1 LMDFDDSSSDFFF
14 APSWSENCF
23 FLSQGPL
30 YCSQV
35 VNFSRSLKKCWCHF
49 CQGFCK
55 FNRCFCLIIF
65 LVLES
70 NLIFQKSCLI
80 KSNCWNEIRE
90 MSILKS
96 IFGNQACLVKDPTHA
111 IQWSPLIVLYFEDR
125 NNPL

>member
-1 LMDFDDSSSDFFF
+1 
-14 APSWSENCF
+14 
-23 FLSQGPL
+23 
-30 YCSQV
+30 
-35 VNFSRSLKKCWCHF
+35 
-49 CQGFCK
+49 
-55 FNRCFCLIIF
+55 LIIF
-65 LVLES
+65 LVLKS
-70 NLIFQKSCLI
+70 NLIFQRSCLI